1 MSIHEDPKN
10 KVVYVK
16 GTTERYI
23 NTPGEVFNV
32 IEEGKRNRHVAGTS
46 RPSIYF
52 LYHKL
57 TQFTVTPPI
66 LEMNADS
73 SRSHSIFLINVEQEN
88 KKDRKKLNGKLY
100 LVDLAGSERVG

>member
-46 RPSIYF
+46 RPSI
-52 LYHKL
+52 
-57 TQFTVTPPI
+57 VNI
-66 LEMNADS
+66 LLIPQVNAIYYDAS
-73 SRSHSIFLINVEQEN
+73 NIRN
-88 KKDRKKLNGKLY
+88 
-100 LVDLAGSERVG
+100 ER

>member
-46 RPSIYF
+46 RPSIY
-52 LYHKL
+52 
-57 TQFTVTPPI
+57 
-66 LEMNADS
+66 
-73 SRSHSIFLINVEQEN
+73 
-88 KKDRKKLNGKLY
+88 
-100 LVDLAGSERVG
+100 